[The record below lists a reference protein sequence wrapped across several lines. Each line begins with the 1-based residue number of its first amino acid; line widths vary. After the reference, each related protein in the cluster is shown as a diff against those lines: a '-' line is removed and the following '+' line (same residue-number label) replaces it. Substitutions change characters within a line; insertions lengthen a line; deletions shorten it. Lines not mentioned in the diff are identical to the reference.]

1 MKIFKWLVAL
11 WVALALVA
19 CGGGGGSAGTPAGG
33 SNAGTGGGGSTS
45 KASISVEIYDQSNA
59 VTTSLGAAG
68 LATVKAT
75 LKDAKGAVVAG
86 KKVSFVGDAKLI
98 RISPASDVLTDSTG
112 TATVQISSASITAAG
127 AGTVSVT
134 ALIDGEAIVATKDY
148 QITPL
153 SLSLDNLDVGTTTA
167 LAAYGNRPVAVM
179 AKINGVAATS
189 TPVQVT
195 FAVSCGTV
203 LPAATATDSSGK
215 ASVTYTADAA
225 ACANSQVTIT
235 ASAAG
240 ASPVQGTISVLPTQ
254 ATNIQFASAT
264 PQIIY
269 LQGSVGA
276 TQSDVVFKVVDV
288 NGTALGNHS
297 VSLSLVNP
305 AAGGSAGLITTGV
318 SLGTKGNT
326 SVVTVTSD
334 SAGLVK
340 VPVYSG
346 TVPTSV
352 LVKAVSTVNAAV
364 QAYSNV
370 LTVARGVAVQSR
382 LSLSLEKFSIEGLNL
397 DGVKTDVIVRLA
409 DRVGNPVPAGTQVNF
424 VSSAGVM
431 IPPTCYV
438 TDGVPGET
446 SVCKSTLFSQNPRPA
461 GGRAVVMAYVPGEE
475 DFVDANG
482 NNVYDLGEAF
492 TDMGNALMDAD
503 QHEAYDTGEFSV
515 PRAGSLAC
523 PTLPGSIKRPILL
536 DGRPNTCDGV
546 WGAADVR
553 RQAQVVFA
561 SSAPVFASSTLTT
574 RTVTIN
580 NNNFQEVTSVSVVVQ
595 DVNGNS
601 MPTGTQ
607 VYAAPYT
614 GSRLNL
620 GISICEVVTDIPWSI
635 QTLVDTVPNMVSP
648 RTVTVALSDCYA
660 AVGDRLIF
668 TTKSPSGVVSSP
680 LTVSL
685 D

>member
-11 WVALALVA
+11 WVMLALAA
-19 CGGGGGSAGTPAGG
+19 CGGGGGSAGTVG
-33 SNAGTGGGGSTS
+33 SSTGTGGSSTTA
-45 KASISVEIYDQSNA
+45 KASISVEMYDQTGG

-75 LKDAKGAVVAG
+75 LKDAKGVVVAG
-86 KKVSFVGDAKLI
+86 KKVSFAGDAKLI

-112 TATVQISSASITAAG
+112 TATIQISSASITAAG
-127 AGTVSVT
+127 AGTVSVA
-134 ALIDGEAIVATKDY
+134 ALIDGETIVATKDY

-153 SLSLDNLDVGTTTA
+153 SLSLANLDVGA
-167 LAAYGNRPVAVM
+167 ASLAAYGNRPVAVT
-179 AKINGVAATS
+179 ALLNGVAATS

-195 FAVSCGTV
+195 FTASCGTV
-203 LPAATATDSSGK
+203 LPATTATDASGK

-225 ACANSQVTIT
+225 VCANSQVTIT

-288 NGTALGNHS
+288 NGTPLGNHS

-305 AAGGSAGLITTGV
+305 TAGGSAGLITTGV

-352 LVKAVSTVNAAV
+352 LVKAVSSVNSAV
-364 QAYSNV
+364 QAYSNI
-370 LTVARGVAVQSR
+370 LTVARGIAVQSR
-382 LSLSLEKFSIEGLNL
+382 MSLSLEKFSIEGLNL
-397 DGVKTDVIVRLA
+397 DGATTDVVVRLA

-438 TDGVPGET
+438 TDGAPGET

-475 DFVDANG
+475 DFVDVNG
-482 NNVYDLGEAF
+482 NNVYDAGEPF
-492 TDMGNALMDAD
+492 TDMGNALMDAN
-503 QHEAYDTGEFSV
+503 QNGSYDTGEFTV

-523 PTLPGSIKRPILL
+523 PVGAGRSILL

-553 RQAQVVFA
+553 RQGQVVFA
-561 SSAPVFASSTLTT
+561 SSEPNFGSTSISK
-574 RTVTIN
+574 RAVKIN
-580 NNNFQEVTSVSVVVQ
+580 NNDYQEVTSVSVVVQ
-595 DVNGNS
+595 DINGNS

-607 VYAAPYT
+607 VYADPET
-614 GSRLNL
+614 GAGRTLDL
-620 GISICEVVTDIPWSI
+620 LIFGCQVVTDTSWSI
-635 QTLVDTVPNMVSP
+635 NTLIETVPNVVGP
-648 RTVTVALSDCYA
+648 KTVTVTLSGCFA
-660 AVGDRLIF
+660 GVGDRLIF
-668 TTKSPSGVVSSP
+668 TTKSPTGVVSLP
-680 LTVSL
+680 FTVSL
-685 D
+685 E